1 MEGWMRRR
9 SVIFFC
15 DIAKKKGKGIALY
28 KINKI

>member
-1 MEGWMRRR
+1 MDEEEI
-9 SVIFFC
+9 SKFFFC